1 MAREF
6 RSWAGL
12 FLVCARVLS
21 RSAMSNSSATLWTV
35 AHQAP
40 WDSPSKNTGVGCY
53 FLSQGIFPIQGSKP
67 HLLHCR
73 QILHHCSTWEA
84 HMPNWCF
91 WT

>member
-6 RSWAGL
+6 RSWAVL
-12 FLVCARVLS
+12 LLVCAHVLS
-21 RSAMSNSSATLWTV
+21 CSVMSNSSVTLWTV

-40 WDSPSKNTGVGCY
+40 WDSPSKNTGVGFH

-73 QILHHCSTWEA
+73 QILYH
-84 HMPNWCF
+84 
-91 WT
+91 